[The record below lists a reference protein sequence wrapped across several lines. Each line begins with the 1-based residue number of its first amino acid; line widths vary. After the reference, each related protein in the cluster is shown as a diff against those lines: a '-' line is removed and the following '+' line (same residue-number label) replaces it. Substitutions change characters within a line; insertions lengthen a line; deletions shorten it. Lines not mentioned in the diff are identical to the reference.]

1 MTLRDQIVRE
11 IEQTPDAL
19 LEEILDF
26 CLFLK
31 QRKGKEASIQSE
43 PMLPTIADVFSE
55 LRRLCTEEN
64 YSLEIPPRQDRL
76 NPFDERVI

>member
-1 MTLRDQIVRE
+1 MTIRDQIVRE

-31 QRKGKEASIQSE
+31 QRKVKESSIPSE
-43 PMLPTIADVFSE
+43 AILPTIADIFGE
-55 LRRLCTEEN
+55 LRHLCTEEN
-64 YSLEIPPRQDRL
+64 YSLEIPPVKIDPTL
-76 NPFDERVI
+76 LTKE